1 MNDTEK
7 RTSVFVI
14 SRQLN
19 NVTTVR
25 FIAAE
30 LICQLFLE
38 ITLLRVAK
46 GTLHVTTLI
55 CVYISVPT
63 LVPFKILFYFT
74 NELIVCIL

>member
-19 NVTTVR
+19 NVTGVH
-25 FIAAE
+25 FIEAE

-46 GTLHVTTLI
+46 RTLHVATLS
-55 CVYISVPT
+55 CVYISVLT
-63 LVPFKILFYFT
+63 LVPL
-74 NELIVCIL
+74 

>member
-25 FIAAE
+25 FIEAK

-38 ITLLRVAK
+38 ITLLRIAK
-46 GTLHVTTLI
+46 RTLHVVALTG
-55 CVYISVPT
+55 VYISVLI
-63 LVPFKILFYFT
+63 LVPVELLLFYK
-74 NELIVCIL
+74 

>member
-1 MNDTEK
+1 VNDTEK

-46 GTLHVTTLI
+46 RTLHVATLI
-55 CVYISVPT
+55 CVYISALTSVP
-63 LVPFKILFYFT
+63 LKLILFYK
-74 NELIVCIL
+74 

>member
-14 SRQLN
+14 SRELN

-38 ITLLRVAK
+38 ITLLRVAIR
-46 GTLHVTTLI
+46 TLHVATLI
-55 CVYISVPT
+55 CVYISVLSLLP
-63 LVPFKILFYFT
+63 LKLLLFYK
-74 NELIVCIL
+74 

>member
-1 MNDTEK
+1 VNDTEK

-25 FIAAE
+25 FIKAE

-46 GTLHVTTLI
+46 TTLHVAKLI
-55 CVYISVPT
+55 CVHISVLT
-63 LVPFKILFYFT
+63 LVPL
-74 NELIVCIL
+74 